1 MSKIKFLFL
10 FIAFFVFCGLQAQ
23 SKKAFL
29 VEAEKAFAEKNYHG
43 ALRE

>member
-23 SKKAFL
+23 SKKKHFW
-29 VEAEKAFAEKNYHG
+29 
-43 ALRE
+43 